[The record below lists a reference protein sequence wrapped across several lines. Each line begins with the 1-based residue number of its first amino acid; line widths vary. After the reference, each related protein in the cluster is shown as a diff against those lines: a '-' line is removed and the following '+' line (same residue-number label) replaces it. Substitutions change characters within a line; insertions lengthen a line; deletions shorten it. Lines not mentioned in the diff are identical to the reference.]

1 MVSKLKRFNQ
11 NNKKL
16 KLKFDRLNNIYH
28 IYIIHNNTK
37 KIIKNIIKINLSI
50 HFFYMIN
57 YNLIINFL

>member
-28 IYIIHNNTK
+28 IYILNKNLK
-37 KIIKNIIKINLSI
+37 K
-50 HFFYMIN
+50 
-57 YNLIINFL
+57 

>member
-28 IYIIHNNTK
+28 I
-37 KIIKNIIKINLSI
+37 NIIFTINI
-50 HFFYMIN
+50 KKQDCGP
-57 YNLIINFL
+57 